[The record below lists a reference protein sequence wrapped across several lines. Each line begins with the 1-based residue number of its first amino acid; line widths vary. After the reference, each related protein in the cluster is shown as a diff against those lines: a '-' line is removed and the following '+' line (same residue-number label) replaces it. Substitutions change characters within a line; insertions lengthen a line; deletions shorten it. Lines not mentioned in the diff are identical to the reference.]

1 MSELEITKPE
11 GQSEGQSESESAPA
25 SALLEWRV
33 PIALFALTLW
43 STTWIGQQMV
53 TGEANPTPAL
63 WEGWVFSVP
72 LMAILLAHEMGHYV
86 AGRMHR
92 VEISPP
98 YFIPAPVFLLGTLGA
113 VIRMRG
119 AIKSRN
125 ALLDIGAAGP
135 LAGMVI
141 AVPVLAIGIL
151 QSAITPLPET
161 MPETMF
167 FEGHNL
173 LYDFMLL
180 VLRGG
185 IPEGQDIMLSPTAF
199 AGWAGLLVTQI
210 NLIPIAQLDGG
221 HVAYALFGE
230 RQNRYSRIAHAVLPL
245 VGIGVSAWYVWQA
258 WSAGE
263 RGAELHGEAMAGAQ
277 WIFWAI
283 VLGVLVRLSGADH
296 PPTNDEPL
304 TPMRRM
310 IAAGTLLLF
319 VLLFMPSW
327 VYVPNMQLW

>member
-1 MSELEITKPE
+1 MSEAELSEVEAPPE
-11 GQSEGQSESESAPA
+11 

-33 PIALFALTLW
+33 PLILFGLTLW

-53 TGEANPTPAL
+53 TSDANPNPAL

-86 AGRMHR
+86 AGRIHR

-98 YFIPAPVFLLGTLGA
+98 YFIPAPIFLLGTLGA

-119 AIKSRN
+119 EIGSRN

-151 QSAITPLPET
+151 QSAIEPLPAT
-161 MPETMF
+161 MPEGMF

-210 NLIPIAQLDGG
+210 NLIPVAQLDGG

-230 RQNRYSRIAHAVLPL
+230 RQNRYSRVAHALLPL
-245 VGIGVSAWYVWQA
+245 IGIGVSAWYVWQA
-258 WSAGE
+258 WAAGE

-277 WIFWAI
+277 WIFWAL
-283 VLGVLVRLSGADH
+283 VLGVLVRVSGADH
-296 PPTNDEPL
+296 PPTDDEKL
-304 TPMRRM
+304 TPLRRV

-327 VYVPNMQLW
+327 MYVPSMQLW